1 MLTDQPH
8 HAAQATGPA
17 PLRIDVTAGPGRR
30 VIALQGE
37 LDTTNADRLRNVLND
52 VLIDLRRDS
61 ASQAQALVVID
72 LAQLTLLAAA
82 GLNVLA
88 DCRCRLRAVGC
99 RLVLIRPAPFVSRIL
114 SLVGLDDMLAVADSE
129 LI

>member
-1 MLTDQPH
+1 
-8 HAAQATGPA
+8 
-17 PLRIDVTAGPGRR
+17 
-30 VIALQGE
+30 
-37 LDTTNADRLRNVLND
+37 
-52 VLIDLRRDS
+52 
-61 ASQAQALVVID
+61 VVID

-114 SLVGLDDMLAVADSE
+114 CLVGLDDMLAVAGS
-129 LI
+129 